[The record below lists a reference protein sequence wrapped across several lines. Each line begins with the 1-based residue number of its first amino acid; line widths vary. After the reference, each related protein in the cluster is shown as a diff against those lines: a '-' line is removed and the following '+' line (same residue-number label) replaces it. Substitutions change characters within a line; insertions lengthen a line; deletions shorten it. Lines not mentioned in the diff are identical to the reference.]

1 MGELRERVE
10 VMFSMAGS
18 FAVPPTRRQGK
29 QHQEKPNSRIR
40 DKLVLRVIKTTYG
53 AVLMENA
60 EILHTSIPRGMYA
73 EIDTVQHTANALRDG
88 NGAYR
93 SSEWCALQGW
103 KSSRACPQSSG
114 GCRSLQ
120 LRLDVRSTLSV
131 TVSSSSIITYC
142 TLSLSL
148 SLGSATCVRLWTP
161 VSTSAKP
168 TFTVLRAR

>member
-1 MGELRERVE
+1 MRDRTASSSSSRLSPGASSV
-10 VMFSMAGS
+10 
-18 FAVPPTRRQGK
+18 
-29 QHQEKPNSRIR
+29 HQEKPHSRIR

-93 SSEWCALQGW
+93 SSEWCALQGS

-120 LRLDVRSTLSV
+120 STTRRAFDAQCYRV
-131 TVSSSSIITYC
+131 V
-142 TLSLSL
+142 
-148 SLGSATCVRLWTP
+148 
-161 VSTSAKP
+161 
-168 TFTVLRAR
+168 VLHHHVLYPLPLFVAGLCYLCEAVDSCFYIC